1 MVTLHMSEKSSNRTI
16 NPIKQ
21 TNKPIYTINLF
32 FLVHFTSMIY
42 VTNRTIYTIIKRNT
56 SSFYPPL
63 QPVERKCKRAIILK
77 LDEILCLYIYYF
89 LHFTRP
95 QAKVVT

>member
-1 MVTLHMSEKSSNRTI
+1 MYFKSERKSRFDSDENCFR
-16 NPIKQ
+16 
-21 TNKPIYTINLF
+21 YSLE
-32 FLVHFTSMIY
+32 
-42 VTNRTIYTIIKRNT
+42 IYTIIKRNT

-63 QPVERKCKRAIILK
+63 QPVERKCKRVIILK
-77 LDEILCLYIYYF
+77 LDVILCLYIYYF